1 MSSRW
6 MEMAIYAI
14 QIFSNDGT
22 MDDAEFDC
30 LLGLARE
37 DGVVDADERRVL
49 GRVLDRV
56 DRHRVPDA
64 LWERIGSVRAQL
76 AI

>member
-6 MEMAIYAI
+6 MEMAVYAI

-22 MDDAEFDC
+22 MDDHEFDC

-56 DRHRVPDA
+56 DRQRVPDA
-64 LWERIGSVRAQL
+64 LWARIGSVRSEL